1 MVQSVRDRIR
11 VGVFDE
17 HEIFRRG
24 VVTCLEEDSL
34 LEVVTSAERPVAIEI
49 DVGVVSPDAL
59 DADVIE
65 CPVVVCAPATRQHA
79 GLRDRPLVMAVLSRH
94 AVGPAQLTSAVRAA
108 AVGLRVADPDIG
120 RLDVTDRVT
129 KVLGML
135 ADGAGTREISTA
147 LGYSERTIKGV
158 IADIQHDFNART
170 RTQAVAEALRRH
182 VI

>member
-1 MVQSVRDRIR
+1 MVRRVRATIR

-24 VVTCLEEDSL
+24 VVTCLEEDPL
-34 LEVVTSAERPVAIEI
+34 VDVVVAAERPDTTEI
-49 DVGVVSPDAL
+49 DVGVVSPAAL
-59 DADVIE
+59 DAYVLD
-65 CPVVVCAPATRQHA
+65 CPVVVCAPATRPNA
-79 GLRDRPLVMAVLSRH
+79 SLRDRPHVMAVLSRQ

-120 RLDVTDRVT
+120 RLDVTDRVS

-158 IADIQHDFNART
+158 IADIQHEFNART
-170 RTQAVAEALRRH
+170 RTQAVAEALRRN

>member
-1 MVQSVRDRIR
+1 MVGRIR

-24 VVTCLEEDSL
+24 VVACLEEDPL
-34 LEVVTSAERPVAIEI
+34 LEVVVAADAPVPAEVDVRVMSPASFAIESC
-49 DVGVVSPDAL
+49 GG
-59 DADVIE
+59 
-65 CPVVVCAPATRQHA
+65 PVVVCAPPTRSSA
-79 GLRDRPLVMAVLSRH
+79 ALNDCVEVMAVLSRQ

-120 RLDVTDRVT
+120 RLDVDQRATRVLT
-129 KVLGML
+129 ML
-135 ADGAGTREISTA
+135 ADGADTREISA
-147 LGYSERTIKGV
+147 SLGYSERTIKGV
-158 IADIQHDFNART
+158 IADIQHEFNART